1 MDGVSSK
8 VHPAV
13 ESCQPEVTQK
23 KSNVCL
29 TVCKVISIATLV
41 FSFPLFYIGATK
53 FESDPISSGLMIG
66 AAFSQVTTSVIALY
80 LACTHRS

>member
-1 MDGVSSK
+1 MDGVTSK
-8 VHPAV
+8 VCPA
-13 ESCQPEVTQK
+13 EKSCQPEVTQK
-23 KSNVCL
+23 KSNVGL
-29 TVCKVISIATLV
+29 TVSKVVSIATLV
-41 FSFPLFYIGATK
+41 FSFPLFIFGATK